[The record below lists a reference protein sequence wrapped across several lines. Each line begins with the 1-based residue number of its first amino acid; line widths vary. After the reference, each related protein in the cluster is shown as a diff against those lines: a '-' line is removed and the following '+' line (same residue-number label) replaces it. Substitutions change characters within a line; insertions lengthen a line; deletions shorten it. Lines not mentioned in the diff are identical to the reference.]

1 MKEVLTDEIV
11 REVGEAWYTL
21 LVDGTKDDVGVENV
35 SIVIRY
41 YNEET
46 HKVLQRLLVMTTSL
60 AADAKTLTE
69 VVCSKLEAAGLK
81 TTKILS
87 QVYDGASVM
96 SGKHGGVQRLLQ
108 EKEKRNIPYIHCFN
122 HQLHLVIIH
131 CLSADEEIL
140 DFFDTCR
147 SLYNFFKKP
156 SVAVNYTG
164 TTLKRLL
171 EQRWSGH
178 FAALST
184 ILSSFDD
191 ISTVL
196 QDISAAR
203 IRTNSDTRIKA
214 AGLLK
219 EASHYS
225 FMFIARH
232 VYKVS
237 TSVAFL
243 V

>member
-1 MKEVLTDEIV
+1 MKKILTDEIL

-35 SIVIRY
+35 SIVVRY

-46 HKVLQRLLVMTTSL
+46 RNVLQRLLVMTTSL

-108 EKEKRNIPYIHCFN
+108 EKEKRNMPYIHCFN

-131 CLSADEEIL
+131 SLSADEEIL

-147 SLYNFFKKP
+147 SLYDFLRNQ
-156 SVAVNYTG
+156 
-164 TTLKRLL
+164 LL
-171 EQRWSGH
+171 
-178 FAALST
+178 L
-184 ILSSFDD
+184 
-191 ISTVL
+191 
-196 QDISAAR
+196 
-203 IRTNSDTRIKA
+203 
-214 AGLLK
+214 
-219 EASHYS
+219 
-225 FMFIARH
+225 
-232 VYKVS
+232 
-237 TSVAFL
+237 
-243 V
+243 

>member
-1 MKEVLTDEIV
+1 
-11 REVGEAWYTL
+11 
-21 LVDGTKDDVGVENV
+21 
-35 SIVIRY
+35 
-41 YNEET
+41 
-46 HKVLQRLLVMTTSL
+46 MTTSL

-87 QVYDGASVM
+87 QVYDGALVM

-108 EKEKRNIPYIHCFN
+108 EKEKRNIPYLHCFN
-122 HQLHLVIIH
+122 HQLHLVILH
-131 CLSADEEIL
+131 SLSADEEIL

-156 SVAVNYTG
+156 TVAVNYTE

-171 EQRWSGH
+171 EKRRSGH

-184 ILSSFDD
+184 ILSSFGD

-203 IRTNSDTRIKA
+203 IRTNTDARI
-214 AGLLK
+214 
-219 EASHYS
+219 EATGS
-225 FMFIARH
+225 
-232 VYKVS
+232 
-237 TSVAFL
+237 
-243 V
+243 